1 MRSLLPRFVLAS
13 AVLLAGA
20 MAAAPAMAEVMVD
33 VPFDFTVNGKLCPA
47 GRYQIGHD
55 ATSSL
60 VTLRAT
66 ETWSRSFTWIA
77 GPGEPS
83 PTDSRI
89 VLRFD
94 ENGGEHELQSV
105 QYGSMITNR
114 LDRKPRPSEYVPTRE
129 ISGQ

>member
-1 MRSLLPRFVLAS
+1 
-13 AVLLAGA
+13 

-66 ETWSRSFTWIA
+66 KTWSRSFAWIA

-83 PTDSRI
+83 PYDSRI
-89 VLRFD
+89 LLRFD
-94 ENGGEHELQSV
+94 EIGGEHELQSV
-105 QYGSMITNR
+105 QYGSMITDR
-114 LDRKPRPSEYVPTRE
+114 LDRKPRPSEYVPTRV
-129 ISGQ
+129 IPGQ